1 MQSSLKN
8 MVIVLGTIT
17 LVASAAVGGIYLLTK
32 EPIEAA
38 QQKKVNDAIAQ
49 VLPEFDNRP
58 ADNVV
63 EVEVDGKIVK
73 IYPASKDENAVGY
86 AVETFSKKGFG
97 GLMTLMVGFLPD
109 GTIKDI
115 SVISHAETPGLG
127 DKIQKSK
134 SNFAVQFE
142 GKNPES
148 FRLAVRKDGGDVDAI
163 TASTISSKAF
173 TDAVERAYL
182 VLQGYLQ
189 GDSAE
194 EAVEAVSGA
203 TATHNYTNDE
213 HKQEE
218 GR

>member
-1 MQSSLKN
+1 
-8 MVIVLGTIT
+8 
-17 LVASAAVGGIYLLTK
+17 
-32 EPIEAA
+32 
-38 QQKKVNDAIAQ
+38 
-49 VLPEFDNRP
+49 
-58 ADNVV
+58 
-63 EVEVDGKIVK
+63 
-73 IYPASKDENAVGY
+73 
-86 AVETFSKKGFG
+86 
-97 GLMTLMVGFLPD
+97 MTLMVGFLPD

-148 FRLAVRKDGGDVDAI
+148 FRLAVRKEGGDVDAI
-163 TASTISSKAF
+163 TASTIWSKAF

>member
-73 IYPASKDENAVGY
+73 IYPASKECSRVCRRILLEKEIRRIDD
-86 AVETFSKKGFG
+86 
-97 GLMTLMVGFLPD
+97 LD
-109 GTIKDI
+109 G
-115 SVISHAETPGLG
+115 
-127 DKIQKSK
+127 
-134 SNFAVQFE
+134 
-142 GKNPES
+142 
-148 FRLAVRKDGGDVDAI
+148 RL
-163 TASTISSKAF
+163 SS
-173 TDAVERAYL
+173 
-182 VLQGYLQ
+182 
-189 GDSAE
+189 
-194 EAVEAVSGA
+194 
-203 TATHNYTNDE
+203 
-213 HKQEE
+213 
-218 GR
+218 GRDD

>member
-32 EPIEAA
+32 EPIETA
-38 QQKKVNDAIAQ
+38 QEQKINDAIAE
-49 VLPEFDNRP
+49 VLPEFDNVP
-58 ADNVV
+58 AT
-63 EVEVDGKIVK
+63 EAIELEIDGSIVN
-73 IYPASKDENAVGY
+73 IYPASKDGNAVGY

-134 SNFAVQFE
+134 SDFAVQFE
-142 GKNPES
+142 GKNPAS

-163 TASTISSKAF
+163 TASTISSRAF

-182 VLQGYLQ
+182 VLQAHLQ
-189 GDSAE
+189 GESAE

-203 TATHNYTNDE
+203 TATHHTESENQ
-213 HKQEE
+213 HEE